1 MKEAVTYQVLL
12 QEVRDQ
18 GYQHGLSTVA
28 LNLLREGI
36 EIAQVA
42 KLTGLPTEQVQCLS
56 ETGTDQS
63 THVDPLATFIGAVSH
78 GSLAQQPD
86 VELYGD

>member
-1 MKEAVTYQVLL
+1 VKEAVTYQVLL

-18 GYQHGLSTVA
+18 GYHQGLSTVA

-42 KLTGLPTEQVQCLS
+42 KLTGLPTEQVQRLS

-63 THVDPLATFIGAVSH
+63 AHVDPLANFIGAVSH

>member
-1 MKEAVTYQVLL
+1 MKEAITYQVLL

-18 GYQHGLSTVA
+18 GVQQGLATAA
-28 LNLLREGI
+28 LNMLREGMT
-36 EIAQVA
+36 IAQIA
-42 KLTGLPTEQVQCLS
+42 KLTGLSVQEVQHLNEIEIAS
-56 ETGTDQS
+56 S
-63 THVDPLATFIGAVSH
+63 SHVDPLASFIGAVSH